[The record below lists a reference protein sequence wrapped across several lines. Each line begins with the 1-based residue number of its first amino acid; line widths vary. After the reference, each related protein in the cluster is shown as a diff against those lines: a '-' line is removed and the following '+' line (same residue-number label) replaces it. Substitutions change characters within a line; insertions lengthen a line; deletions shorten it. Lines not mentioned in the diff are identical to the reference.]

1 MSSVITN
8 EIKAYR
14 ANKETIPY
22 SGFYITPISNK
33 SLLEAEEI
41 LKSQDFYSYIFLRGI
56 NANGKSFRISVHDI
70 LNYSMD
76 SPSNI

>member
-33 SLLEAEEI
+33 SLLVAEEI
-41 LKSQDFYSYIFLRGI
+41 LKSQDFYSYIF
-56 NANGKSFRISVHDI
+56 
-70 LNYSMD
+70 
-76 SPSNI
+76 